1 MAPIVERSR
10 SSQEALL
17 QLEKGTGSPVTQLDE
32 AARIIGIDL
41 SLCASHPRV
50 DRDISLRETPAP
62 KEEWVLRWL
71 LKKLKAGNAYR
82 VEPGSFLLFR
92 QLIDRIPLKT
102 LAATLSDYKFLP
114 VLGDVFSDLENGILS
129 TATELSS
136 DPLLSGSE
144 SSHTLSASSSRED
157 GDKKGKKRKR
167 ASDYGDAMD
176 LDNPQPSHRSYLLAF
191 TRTLDTLYSLV
202 NLANKTETT
211 DDIATAHLKHALRDQ
226 PEAVAKILG
235 KSFKIGS
242 VATEEYSRAK
252 LDTELRHLFY
262 VLPAALD
269 LWDLRSSRLDDGESN
284 SSNDSFANY
293 CFPQALRL
301 QLAARSASIDCDERA
316 QMIHGIERLVA
327 LHVVLPARAAF
338 FSKGG
343 SGIDYSSG
351 EPDWSPVQPV
361 SDAFRPYLREKG
373 VQKASSPKGT
383 VERKAVDEGEVAK
396 TSSWTTAQLLP
407 TFLDIAIR
415 SVPRDTFRRQTHEV
429 PWLETLFVAIAEL
442 TFSIVKEDNGSDVIA
457 TFVPIL
463 EQLFRVILDRKVQLS
478 LHTLLTHAAYTGL
491 LKDDLKMVEWNLTA
505 LLMKLG
511 VDIFLPNSGLEDSSR
526 LLGALLE
533 KITSYWTGRI
543 PLDQETYYVIKTG
556 VVIPLL
562 RGFAAARALP
572 TFVQLWREQLMAVE
586 SARSKA
592 GGFTAISVWEDDDV
606 ANAYSDVLK
615 TSLTPSQ
622 VISQVQTAGTE
633 MKAENGR
640 VADTPVSYACLVIVE
655 AGLKNILQ
663 TESSAEKNETLGSLI
678 ETVTRTISSK
688 QDQHWRWRLWR
699 FATSVFGDPSKSA
712 EIGVTDSGND
722 LVERAAKIILRFHKK
737 SKKASTDYMEILE
750 AYRFALAL
758 SEQDVESRYTTQLE
772 EVSES
777 ISSFLKTILTGPH
790 DALVEGAWNGRVET
804 VNSPTALA
812 TGYLVTLLRT
822 PEIWHKLKNETRRA
836 LFNEMLSL
844 AAAQRGLVSEASLD
858 SPPSQTRFFQ
868 VWAGLASHAYLLNAP
883 YIVSDLVVVLADRLK
898 NDTSNRELIVNSLQR
913 IPPLLISRHQRGVLL
928 DLLQDIILQ
937 ASPPLEICA
946 EMLSLMAKLA
956 ELPKSPAS
964 VTNDWDAVW
973 KIAKAVS
980 LQGTDTDLRVLRSC
994 RSLYRAV
1001 VSKFLLSAEEDRQK
1015 MFKKTYRKVSS
1026 AVSKLESIDY
1036 NSLSEF
1042 LVRIS
1047 TCQILENRARIP
1059 DVFDE
1064 EELTTHRQ
1072 KLFKLLVSDLSSFRD
1087 RLRQGAD
1094 EDRISLMKI
1103 LDALEDFEDLARK
1116 SKKVDKY
1123 LASIEESVTENE
1135 VDSISSLKTLVRR
1148 RILASRDYERDVSPL
1163 VQSAPVFPIQQLYGE
1178 EQKLFVHDTV
1188 SRFRSMSTEDLVTA
1202 IQSIREGGF
1211 VDSDAPYRLLLAA
1224 VAVSALPPVEEKTN
1238 GPSQELS
1245 SLCTA
1250 VTESLPESTSIE
1262 QFSLACECLDVL
1274 LRTHPRVVTQWN
1286 VDNILASISACASSS
1301 GPEIS
1306 PEHAGTMY
1314 TRLCR
1319 LLGVLL
1325 GLYRQKLGGRFHL
1338 IVPVMQ
1344 RLLNCLFPPDK
1355 RRMRSTRQKVARS
1368 YPYWLAPLD
1377 ASHAVHYTRLLT
1389 SLCDPTVSAVSR
1401 PTQSGP
1407 GHEALTDQTK
1417 KAKRVAGQY
1426 LQYVV
1431 MEYAEC
1437 SLRGALKPEVKA
1449 AVTPGLYAALDV
1461 MSRDT
1466 MRALNAG
1473 LDVSGRAVF
1482 KGLYDDYVKF
1492 GKWNKG

>member
-1 MAPIVERSR
+1 MAPVVERSR

-17 QLEKGTGSPVTQLDE
+17 QLEKGTGSPVTQLEE

-41 SLCASHPRV
+41 SLCSSHPEV
-50 DRDISLRETPAP
+50 NREVSVHEHAAP

-82 VEPGSFLLFR
+82 VEPCSFLLFR

-102 LAATLSDYKFLP
+102 LAATLNDYKFLP
-114 VLGDVFSDLENGILS
+114 VLGDVFGDLENGVLS
-129 TATELSS
+129 TATEVSHDALH
-136 DPLLSGSE
+136 SGSE
-144 SSHTLSASSSRED
+144 SSHTISGSPSRED

-176 LDNPQPSHRSYLLAF
+176 VDEPQPSHKSYLLAF
-191 TRTLDTLYSLV
+191 IRTLDTLYCLI
-202 NLANKTETT
+202 NLANKVQTT
-211 DDIATAHLKHALRDQ
+211 DDIATAHLKHALREQ

-235 KSFKIGS
+235 RSFKIGA
-242 VATEEYSRAK
+242 VATEEYSRAN
-252 LDTELRHLFY
+252 LNTELRHIFY
-262 VLPAALD
+262 VLSSTLD
-269 LWDLRSSRLDDGESN
+269 LWDLRSSRLDDAESN
-284 SSNDSFANY
+284 SSNECFASY

-301 QLAARSASIDCDERA
+301 QLAARSASIDCDERS
-316 QMIHGIERLVA
+316 QMLHGIERLIA
-327 LHVVLPARAAF
+327 LHVVLPARAFF

-361 SDAFRPYLREKG
+361 SDALRPYLREKEL
-373 VQKASSPKGT
+373 QKGSSPKGT
-383 VERKAVDEGEVAK
+383 VERKTIGESQITK
-396 TSSWTTAQLLP
+396 TSSWTTAELLP

-442 TFSIVKEDNGSDVIA
+442 TFSTVKEDNNPDVIS

-463 EQLFRVILDRKVQLS
+463 EQLFRVILERKVQLS

-491 LKDDLKMVEWNLTA
+491 LKDDLQMIKWDLTA

-511 VDIFLPNSGLEDSSR
+511 VDIFLPNSGLDDSSR
-526 LLGALLE
+526 LLEALLA
-533 KITSYWTGRI
+533 KVTSYWTRGV
-543 PLDQETYYVIKTG
+543 PLKEETYEVIKTG

-562 RGFAAARALP
+562 RGFATARALP
-572 TFVQLWREQLMAVE
+572 TFVQLWHEQLVAVE

-592 GGFTAISVWEDDDV
+592 GGFTGISVWEDDDV
-606 ANAYSDVLK
+606 ASAYSDVLR
-615 TSLTPSQ
+615 TSLTPAQ
-622 VISQVQTAGTE
+622 VFSQVQTAVIE
-633 MKAENGR
+633 IKAENGK
-640 VADTPVSYACLVIVE
+640 VADTPTSFARLIIVE
-655 AGLKNILQ
+655 ADLKNILQ
-663 TESSAEKNETLGSLI
+663 SEDSTEKKDALGSLV
-678 ETVTRTISSK
+678 ETVIRTLSSK
-688 QDQHWRWRLWR
+688 QDLHWRWRLWR
-699 FATSVFGDPSKSA
+699 FAANVFGDSSKSA
-712 EIGVTDSGND
+712 DLGLTDSGNE
-722 LVERAAKIILRFHKK
+722 LVERAAKVILRLHKK
-737 SKKASTDYMEILE
+737 PEKRSTDYMEILE
-750 AYRFALAL
+750 AYRFSVVI
-758 SEQDVESRYTTQLE
+758 SEQDTESRCMRQLE
-772 EVSES
+772 EICENM
-777 ISSFLKTILTGPH
+777 SSFLKTISTGPD
-790 DALVEGAWNGRVET
+790 DALVDESWNGRVET
-804 VNSPTALA
+804 VNSPAALA

-822 PEIWHKLKNETRRA
+822 TEVWHKLKSDIRRS
-836 LFNEMLSL
+836 LFNEMFALS
-844 AAAQRGLVSEASLD
+844 AAQWKMASETSLD
-858 SPPSQTRFFQ
+858 SPSPQTRFLQ

-883 YIVSDLVVVLADRLK
+883 YLASDLVAVLTDRLK
-898 NDTSNRELIVNSLQR
+898 NDTSMRCIVVHSLQR

-928 DLLQDIILQ
+928 DSLQDIILQ
-937 ASPPLEICA
+937 ASSPLEICA

-956 ELPKSPAS
+956 ELSKSPAS
-964 VTNDWDAVW
+964 LTSDWEVVW

-980 LQGTDTDLRVLRSC
+980 LRGTDTDMHVLRSF
-994 RSLYRAV
+994 RSLHRAV
-1001 VSKFLLSAEEDRQK
+1001 VAKFLVSAEEDRQK
-1015 MFKKTYRKVSS
+1015 MFKKTYRKISS
-1026 AVSKLESIDY
+1026 AISKLESIDY

-1047 TCQILENRARIP
+1047 ISQLLENRERVP
-1059 DVFDE
+1059 DVVDE
-1064 EELTTHRQ
+1064 EELTTYRL
-1072 KLFKLLVSDLSSFRD
+1072 KLFKLLVSELSSFRD
-1087 RLRQGAD
+1087 RLRRGD
-1094 EDRISLMKI
+1094 TEDRISLMKV
-1103 LDALEDFEDLARK
+1103 LDALEDYEDLARN
-1116 SKKVDKY
+1116 SKKVEKY
-1123 LASIEESVTENE
+1123 LASIEESMTENE
-1135 VDSISSLKTLVRR
+1135 DHTSLKTLVRR
-1148 RILASRDYERDVSPL
+1148 RILASRDYERDISPL
-1163 VQSAPVFPIQQLYGE
+1163 VQSAPVFTIQQLYGE
-1178 EQKLFVHDTV
+1178 EQKLFVHETV
-1188 SRFRSMSTEDLVTA
+1188 SRFRSMSTEDLVA
-1202 IQSIREGGF
+1202 AVQSIRAAGFIGG
-1211 VDSDAPYRLLLAA
+1211 DASYRLLLAA
-1224 VAVSALPPVEEKTN
+1224 VAVSAFPPVEEKASDL
-1238 GPSQELS
+1238 SQELS
-1245 SLCTA
+1245 ALCTA
-1250 VTESLPESTSIE
+1250 VTESLSQCSSIE
-1262 QFSLACECLDVL
+1262 HFSLACECLDVL
-1274 LRTHPRVVTQWN
+1274 LRTHPRSITQWN

-1306 PEHAGTMY
+1306 PEHAGTVY

-1338 IVPVMQ
+1338 VVPIMQ
-1344 RLLNCLFPPDK
+1344 RLLNCLFPPNK
-1355 RRMRSTRQKVARS
+1355 RRMRSTRQKVMHS
-1368 YPYWLAPLD
+1368 HPPWLAPLD

-1401 PTQSGP
+1401 PAPSGP

-1426 LQYVV
+1426 LQYVI